1 MLFLY
6 LNVILEKSLEKWGEK
21 ILVQK
26 CIVAIDNYFWSP
38 EDDPKDKVS
47 FYKVALSV
55 NAISILMLILILLK
69 IN

>member
-1 MLFLY
+1 M
-6 LNVILEKSLEKWGEK
+6 NIKSKVTIPYSYSEVNE

-26 CIVAIDNYFWSP
+26 YIASIDNYFWSP
-38 EDDPKDKVS
+38 EDDSQDKVS

-55 NAISILMLILILLK
+55 NAISILMLIFILTK